1 MLVGRFSPT
10 VGDCA
15 ISPAVGAV
23 RVDISGHQISVPDT
37 ARADVMHKP
46 A

>member
-10 VGDCA
+10 AGGCA
-15 ISPAVGAV
+15 ICLPVGAV
-23 RVDISGHQISVPDT
+23 RMDISGHQISVPDT
-37 ARADVMHKP
+37 ARADAVHKH